1 MLKNVALAALLVC
14 GAAQPAL
21 AQQTLNFTLGYFN
34 VRGEDAR
41 VGHDASPASAD
52 RDVLIANREFLT
64 FDVSEFSGA
73 TGGVEWLVPIG
84 NFVEA
89 GAGVSFS
96 RRTVPSVYTDFQA
109 NDGTEI
115 AQDLRLRIVPIALT
129 FRVLPL
135 GQSSPV
141 QPYFGGGLG
150 IYNWRYSESGDFI
163 DFGGAN
169 RRVFRDTFTAN
180 GTETG
185 PVALAGI
192 RFAGDTLS
200 AGGEVRYQ
208 AAEGEVGE
216 QFAASKI
223 DLGGWIYQFTLGIRF
238 GR

>member
-1 MLKNVALAALLVC
+1 MLKNFALAALLVC

-21 AQQTLNFTLGYFN
+21 AQQTLNFTLGYFS

-41 VGHDASPASAD
+41 VGHDAAIGSAN
-52 RDVLIANREFLT
+52 RDVLIADREFLV
-64 FDVSEFSGA
+64 FDVDEFSGGTA
-73 TGGVEWLVPIG
+73 GIEWLVPLG

-89 GAGVSFS
+89 GAGVAFS
-96 RRTVPSVYTDFQA
+96 RRTVPSVYSQFQA

-141 QPYFGGGLG
+141 QPYIGGGLG
-150 IYNWRYSESGDFI
+150 IYKWRYSETGDFI
-163 DFGGAN
+163 DFGKPSRPVVRG
-169 RRVFRDTFTAN
+169 TFTAD

-185 PVALAGI
+185 PVAVAGI
-192 RFAGDTLS
+192 RFVGDALS

-208 AAEGEVGE
+208 AAEGEVGD
-216 QFAASKI
+216 QFAGTKI
-223 DLGGWIYQFTLGIRF
+223 DLGGWVYQFTLGIRF